1 MEVGGRREKERC
13 RAPCQGR
20 FYLTPQLFL
29 LYRFRLMFA
38 GLDLCLALPLRL
50 ALP

>member
-1 MEVGGRREKERC
+1 MEVGRRREKER
-13 RAPCQGR
+13 APCQCR

-29 LYRFRLMFA
+29 LYPFRLMFA
-38 GLDLCLALPLRL
+38 GLDLCLALRL